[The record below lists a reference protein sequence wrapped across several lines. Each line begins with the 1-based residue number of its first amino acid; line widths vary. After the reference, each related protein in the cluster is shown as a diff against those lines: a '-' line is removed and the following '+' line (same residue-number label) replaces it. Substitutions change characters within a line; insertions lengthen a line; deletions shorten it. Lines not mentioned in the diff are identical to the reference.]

1 MPESTLP
8 ALASDAV
15 VLHIGPHKTG
25 TTAIQGAL
33 FVARDKLSEH
43 GAVYAGPGRQPY
55 LAALFATSRAGRRGD
70 PTPRQKHWDQLCR
83 DARKAS
89 GRRFIIS
96 SERFAAA
103 SDEAIPAI
111 IDGLDRKRVHVII
124 TLRPLAKILP
134 SQWQQ
139 YVQNGVRL
147 SYAEWLHHIFE
158 DPPFTPPTN
167 DFWVRHSH
175 GELVRRWAA
184 AVGTENITVIVVD
197 DEDHNML
204 TRSFETLLELPTGFL
219 VPESNRTNRS
229 LTYGETEII
238 RQLNVE
244 TAERKWSDGDY
255 RHFIRRGV
263 TIELKYRTPHPDEMA
278 IATPQWAAD
287 RAAAASAAA
296 AEQVRALGV
305 TVLGDLDQLTRLP
318 RALTTDAPGE
328 ETAVSVPAAAATA
341 GIVGAIAAALASQ
354 SKPGDDATIT
364 TSDPLARPLG
374 NVPTATIAR
383 VLVDRTRRRIGLVP
397 KSKRRAD

>member
-1 MPESTLP
+1 MPESTVP

-33 FVARDKLSEH
+33 FLARERLGEH

-55 LAALFATSRAGRRGD
+55 LAALYATSRSGRRGD
-70 PTPRQKHWDQLCR
+70 PTPKQKHWDQLCH

-89 GRRFIIS
+89 GDRFVIS

-103 SDEAIPAI
+103 SDDAIPTIVA
-111 IDGLDRKRVHVII
+111 GLGGKRVHVIV

-147 SYAEWLHHIFE
+147 TYAEWLHHVFE
-158 DPPFTPPTN
+158 DPPFTQPTG

-175 GELVRRWAA
+175 GELVRRWSA
-184 AVGTENITVIVVD
+184 AVGTKNITVIVVD
-197 DEDHNML
+197 DEDHDML
-204 TRSFETLLELPTGFL
+204 TRSFETLLDLPSGFL
-219 VPESNRTNRS
+219 VPETNRTNRS

-244 TAERKWSDGDY
+244 TGKRKWSDGDY

-263 TIELKYRTPHPDEMA
+263 TIELKNRTPKPDEVA

-287 RAAAASAAA
+287 RAASASATAA
-296 AEQVRALGV
+296 AQLRALGV
-305 TVLGDLDQLTRLP
+305 MVLGDLDQLTRLP

-328 ETAVSVPAAAATA
+328 EPEVNVPATAATA
-341 GIVGAIAAALASQ
+341 GIVGAISAALVSQ
-354 SKPGDDATIT
+354 AKPGTEENVK

-374 NVPTATIAR
+374 NVPTSTIAR
-383 VLVDRTRRRIGLVP
+383 VLVDRTRRRAGLVP
-397 KSKRRAD
+397 RSKRRMD

>member
-1 MPESTLP
+1 VPESTLP

-15 VLHIGPHKTG
+15 ILHIGPHKTG

-33 FVARDKLSEH
+33 FVAREKLREH
-43 GAVYAGPGRQPY
+43 GTVYAGPGRQPY
-55 LAALFATSRAGRRGD
+55 LAALYATSRSGRRGD
-70 PTPRQKHWDQLCR
+70 PTPKQKHWDQLCR
-83 DARKAS
+83 DARKAA
-89 GRRFIIS
+89 GQRFVIS

-103 SDEAIPAI
+103 SDEAIPTI
-111 IDGLDRKRVHVII
+111 VDGLDRTRVHVII

-147 SYAEWLHHIFE
+147 SYGEWLHHIFE
-158 DPPFTPPTN
+158 DPPFTNPTN

-175 GELVRRWAA
+175 GELVRRWSA
-184 AVGTENITVIVVD
+184 AVGTDNITVIVVD
-197 DEDHNML
+197 DEDHDML
-204 TRSFETLLELPTGFL
+204 TRSFETLLDLPAGFL

-244 TAERKWSDGDY
+244 TAKHKWSDGDY

-263 TIELKYRTPHPDEMA
+263 TIELKNRTPHPDEMA

-287 RAAAASAAA
+287 RAAAASATAA
-296 AEQVRALGV
+296 DQVRALGV

-318 RALTTDAPGE
+318 RALTTDAPGDE
-328 ETAVSVPAAAATA
+328 PDVAVPATAATA
-341 GIVGAIAAALASQ
+341 GIVGAINAALVSQ
-354 SKPGDDATIT
+354 AKPGAEEKIK

-383 VLVDRTRRRIGLVP
+383 VLADRARRRVGLVP
-397 KSKRRAD
+397 KSKRREE